1 MAGKPAVK
9 FNGAAEFRAKL
20 QQMGVDLK
28 DFKTINRLIAE
39 NVADNARG
47 RAPVGR
53 DRKGHSGGTLQGDIR
68 AGATKT
74 RAYVSVGRKKIP
86 YAGPIHFGWPA
97 RNIEPNPFLY
107 EAMDSRAD
115 DVREVYAKRVDE
127 LAMRTATDGR
137 IKGLKG

>member
-1 MAGKPAVK
+1 VAGKPAVK

-28 DFKTINRLIAE
+28 DFKTINKLIAE
-39 NVADNARG
+39 NVAGDARS
-47 RAPVGR
+47 RAPR
-53 DRKGHSGGTLQGDIR
+53 DSGTLAGDIR
-68 AGATKT
+68 GGGTKT

-97 RNIEPNPFLY
+97 RNIQAQPFLY
-107 EAMDSRAD
+107 EAIDSRAD

-127 LAMRTATDGR
+127 LAMRTRTNAS
-137 IKGLKG
+137 IKGIRG

>member
-39 NVADNARG
+39 NVASEARS
-47 RAPVGR
+47 RAPR
-53 DRKGHSGGTLQGDIR
+53 DTGTLAGDVR
-68 AGATKT
+68 GGGTKT
-74 RAYVSVGRKKIP
+74 RAYVSVGRKRIP

-97 RNIEPNPFLY
+97 RNIQAQPFLY
-107 EAMDSRAD
+107 EAIDSRAD

-127 LAMRTATDGR
+127 LAMRTRTNAS
-137 IKGLKG
+137 IKGIRG